1 MQMNEK
7 DDEFFGDGH
16 ADDQAHESDVVDPT
30 GFDQINNGD
39 ASEYVRNAA
48 NITEDDQDHDP
59 LSADFN
65 LHSNEEQFGFGN
77 VDGMGAE
84 QQAMYA
90 DAGHQSPGATE
101 KKPLWKQTEVI
112 LAICLGLPAIGGYF
126 AYKTGAFS
134 GDTTQVAQVERIES
148 TAPVAEQ
155 TVGDDE
161 YDSQPY
167 NETALPYDPT
177 MGTGEAPTA
186 IQPDQLAA
194 DQYPPDTSAQMAQ
207 PIEQSQ
213 PAPVYEQNQ
222 PTPTEAPVA
231 ITQPQAAPTTMAS
244 VSPTT
249 AAPAMSSGEIEA
261 LKQQHLF
268 EMEKKDAQH
277 ALEIEQLK
285 ASLAKAQAAQPTTKT
300 VVEGISQSRYNAV
313 VAERNKLK
321 SQLAATAELKAKN
334 EQLTKYSKEM
344 YAELQLVAQGKQSKL
359 VDKLRSEGSTAA
371 TPGAAPM
378 VVAARPS
385 KPIGAPPSST
395 SEMRLKGV
403 TPDVA
408 IIEMNGQDVYMRV
421 GTTEKGVTLRGI
433 DTANA
438 VVSTSLGMLG
448 RGR

>member
-39 ASEYVRNAA
+39 TSEYVRNAA
-48 NITEDDQDHDP
+48 NITDDDQDHDP

-65 LHSNEEQFGFGN
+65 LHGNEEQFDFGN

-101 KKPLWKQTEVI
+101 KKPLWKQTEVL
-112 LAICLGLPAIGGYF
+112 LAVLIGLPAIGGYF
-126 AYKTGAFS
+126 VYKTGAFS

-194 DQYPPDTSAQMAQ
+194 DQYLPDTSAQMAQ
-207 PIEQSQ
+207 P
-213 PAPVYEQNQ
+213 APVYEQTQ
-222 PTPTEAPVA
+222 PSYTQEPAPME
-231 ITQPQAAPTTMAS
+231 QPQAAPTSLTS
-244 VSPTT
+244 
-249 AAPAMSSGEIEA
+249 AAPAVSTPAISSGELEA

-268 EMEKKDAQH
+268 EIEKKDAQH

-285 ASLAKAQAAQPTTKT
+285 AALAKAQAAQPTTKT

-321 SQLAATAELKAKN
+321 NQLAATADLKAKN

-359 VDKLRSEGSTAA
+359 VDKLRSEGSAATAP

-378 VVAARPS
+378 VVAAKPS

-403 TPDVA
+403 TPEVA